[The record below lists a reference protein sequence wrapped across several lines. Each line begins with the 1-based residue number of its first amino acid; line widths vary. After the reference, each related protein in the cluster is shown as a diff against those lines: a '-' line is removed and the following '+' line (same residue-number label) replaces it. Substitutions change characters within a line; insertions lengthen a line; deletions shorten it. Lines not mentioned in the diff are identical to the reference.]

1 MDADD
6 RKIKIMKTLWARR
19 EDGRWGIHNFKA
31 LALEPKEKSEDGFFA
46 IEGKME
52 LLATSPPK
60 NIHAAFSSFG
70 TADFLMKQSI
80 VPVVAF
86 VPDEKVLK
94 CIGTAFVISCTGFLV
109 TASHVLLDPVER
121 GYGKATRSGKTIM
134 FSDGFQMGVMIPVS
148 PAYGIRGFRFFPFE
162 CSWYWGEW
170 KDTPL
175 FHEDEKFDTL
185 TDIAI
190 CKIPEMPDGVA
201 HQPLN
206 LSLNRFKKGEKAYA
220 VGYANMKDIPM
231 NIEDGRLSL
240 DAFEDEIFLS
250 FGEILDTFPENH
262 TKKEV
267 PTPGPC
273 FDFNARIPGKMS
285 GGPIFGAEGA
295 VVRGVVSRSFSGE
308 KHAYGSMLGPVMQLP
323 LRGAETLKSMMES
336 GNEGIAKVQGTGL

>member
-1 MDADD
+1 MDAGG

-19 EDGRWGIHNFKA
+19 EDGRWGIHDFKA
-31 LALEPKEKSEDGFFA
+31 LALEPKEKSEDDFFA

-52 LLATSPPK
+52 LLTTSPPK

-86 VPDEKVLK
+86 VPDEKVVK

-109 TASHVLLDPVER
+109 TACHVLLDPVER
-121 GYGKATRSGKTIM
+121 GYGKAIRSGKTII

-148 PAYGIRGFRFFPFE
+148 PAYGIKGFRFFPFE
-162 CSWYWGEW
+162 YSWYWGEW
-170 KDTPL
+170 KNTPL

-185 TDIAI
+185 IDIAI

-206 LSLNRFKKGEKAYA
+206 LSLNRFKKGEKAYS
-220 VGYANMKDIPM
+220 VGYANMKDIPI

-250 FGEILDTFPENH
+250 FGEVLDTFPENH

-336 GNEGIAKVQGTGL
+336 GNEGIAKVQGAGL